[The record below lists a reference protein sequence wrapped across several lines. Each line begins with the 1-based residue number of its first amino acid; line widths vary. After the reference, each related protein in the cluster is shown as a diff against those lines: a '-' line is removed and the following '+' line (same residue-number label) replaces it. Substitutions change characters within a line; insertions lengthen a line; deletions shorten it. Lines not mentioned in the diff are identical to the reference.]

1 MNDTIQHHG
10 ILGMKWGV
18 RRTDAQLGNAPEHKE
33 GSDSEREKTKL
44 SEMTDTELRS
54 RVNRILLEKQ
64 YNDLVNPKKESAVK
78 KLVSEAMQNLGRQA
92 LAVGV
97 NKLVKATVDRADK
110 EPTLADLDGM
120 DLKTMSPSMLRKA
133 AEIYGAAGKMD
144 TWRNKLRDPKAS
156 V

>member
-18 RRTDAQLGNAPEHKE
+18 RRTDAQLGHAPEHE
-33 GSDSEREKTKL
+33 DDSDGKKTKP
-44 SEMTDTELRS
+44 SEMTDTELRT

-64 YNDLVNPKKESAVK
+64 YNDLVNPKKESVVK
-78 KLVSEAMQNLGRQA
+78 KLVSEALQNLGRQA

-97 NKLVKATVDRADK
+97 NKLVKATVDRPDR
-110 EPTLADLDGM
+110 EPTLADFEKM
-120 DLKTMSPSMLRKA
+120 DIKTMSPSMLRKA

-144 TWRNKLRDPKAS
+144 TWRNKLHDPKSS